1 MPGMHENARSSTAFN
16 RSEIDA
22 IAAKYERDKSYLIC
36 MLHDI
41 QAKYHYL
48 PEKVLRY
55 LAERLDVSP
64 VQIYRIATFYK
75 AFSLKPKGKHLV
87 RVCLGT
93 ACHVRGGLR
102 ILETVERSLGV
113 KAGETTPNGKFTLER
128 VNCLGCCALG
138 PVIVVDDE
146 YHGKVT
152 SAKAE
157 KIISSY
163 T

>member
-1 MPGMHENARSSTAFN
+1 MKQIIAFN

-22 IAAKYERDKSYLIC
+22 IAAKYKNEKSYIIC

-41 QAKYHYL
+41 QAKHRYL
-48 PEKVLRY
+48 PEKVLND
-55 LAERLDVSP
+55 LAKKLDIP
-64 VQIYRIATFYK
+64 PIQIYRIATFYK

-93 ACHVRGGLR
+93 ACHMRGGLR
-102 ILETVERSLGV
+102 ILETLERKLGV
-113 KAGETTPNGKFTLER
+113 RAGETTLDRKFTLER

-146 YHGKVT
+146 YNGKVT